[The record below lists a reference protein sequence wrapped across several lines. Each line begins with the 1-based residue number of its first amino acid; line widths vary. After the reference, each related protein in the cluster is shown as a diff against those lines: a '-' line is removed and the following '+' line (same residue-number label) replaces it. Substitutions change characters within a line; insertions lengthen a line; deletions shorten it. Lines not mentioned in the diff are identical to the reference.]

1 VTSRTF
7 DPSRGKIADA
17 SSGVREIGRGGLGL
31 GFAFGDGRRLI
42 GALNTFDRHLLR
54 EWLTILGLVL
64 CAMLGLLLVQVLYD
78 DFRSLREIG
87 ARTADLMMYV
97 IVTIPSYLALVLPLA
112 LLVSLMFVLGKL
124 HRANE
129 LTALR
134 AAGIG
139 FLRMTAPVW
148 IIGVLACALSWW
160 LNTRVVPWS
169 VKESS
174 ELRDYLQFRK
184 ESGSL
189 TPDRVGA
196 VYSAGFNN
204 PQAGRM
210 WFFNRYSQFTRRGY
224 GVTVSLL
231 DDQRREVTRIVAAEA
246 WLDPERG
253 WVFKQ
258 GRELTFR
265 ADTSEMQASVPFV
278 EKEEPGFREDPRLM
292 LLIDRKPNDLSLPQL
307 RSLIDYFAE
316 AANPKGTRYAV
327 KYFSLIA
334 DTIAPLI
341 VIAIAIPFAVTGV
354 RVNPA
359 VGVSKSIGL
368 FFVYYILA
376 TVASA
381 LATKQILEPQMAA
394 WIPNVGMTALAIW
407 LFARLR

>member
-1 VTSRTF
+1 
-7 DPSRGKIADA
+7 
-17 SSGVREIGRGGLGL
+17 
-31 GFAFGDGRRLI
+31 
-42 GALNTFDRHLLR
+42 LNTFDRHLLR

-78 DFRSLREIG
+78 DFRSLREVG
-87 ARTADLMMYV
+87 ARLADLVMYL
-97 IVTIPSYLALVLPLA
+97 IVTIPSYLALILPLS

-134 AAGIG
+134 AAGVG
-139 FLRMTAPVW
+139 FGRITAPVW
-148 IIGVLACALSWW
+148 IIGVMACTLSWW

-184 ESGSL
+184 ESGSM
-189 TPDRVGA
+189 TEDRVGA
-196 VYSAGFNN
+196 VYSVGFNN

-210 WFFNRYSQFTRRGY
+210 WFFNRYSQLTKRGY

-231 DDQRREVTRIVAAEA
+231 DDQRREVTRITASEA
-246 WLDPERG
+246 WLDQDDPERG
-253 WVFKQ
+253 WVFKD
-258 GRELTFR
+258 GRELSFR
-265 ADTSEMQASVPFV
+265 ADTSETQANMPFV
-278 EKEEPGFREDPRLM
+278 EKLEPTFHEDPRLM
-292 LLIDRKPNDLSLPQL
+292 LLMDRKPSDLSLPQL
-307 RSLIDYFAE
+307 RSLIDYFAV

-327 KYFSLIA
+327 RYFSLIA

-341 VIAIAIPFAVTGV
+341 VIAIAIPFAITGV

-368 FFVYYILA
+368 FFIYYILA

-381 LATKQILEPQMAA
+381 LATKQIIEPKLAA
-394 WIPNVGMTALAIW
+394 WIPNVGMTGLAIW

>member
-1 VTSRTF
+1 M
-7 DPSRGKIADA
+7 
-17 SSGVREIGRGGLGL
+17 
-31 GFAFGDGRRLI
+31 
-42 GALNTFDRHLLR
+42 NTFDRHLLR

-78 DFRSLREIG
+78 DFRSLREVG
-87 ARTADLMMYV
+87 AKAVDLIMYV
-97 IVTIPSYLALVLPLA
+97 VVTIPSYLALVLPLA

-134 AAGIG
+134 AAGVS

-148 IIGVLACALSWW
+148 LIGVIACGVSWW

-174 ELRDYLQFRK
+174 ELRDNLQFRK

-196 VYSAGFNN
+196 VYSVGFNN

-224 GVTVSLL
+224 GVAVSLL
-231 DDQRREVTRIVAAEA
+231 DDQRREVTRIVASEA
-246 WLDPERG
+246 WLEDDGG
-253 WVFKQ
+253 WIFKD
-258 GRELTFR
+258 GRELSFR
-265 ADTSEMQASVPFV
+265 ADTGEMQASAPFV
-278 EKEEPGFREDPRLM
+278 EKHEPTFQEDPTLM

-307 RSLIDYFAE
+307 RSLIDYFAV

-327 KYFSLIA
+327 RYFSLIA

-341 VIAIAIPFAVTGV
+341 VIAIAIPFAITGV

-368 FFVYYILA
+368 FFIYYILA

-381 LATKQILEPQMAA
+381 LATKHIIEPRMAA
-394 WIPNVGMTALAIW
+394 WIPNIGLTLLAGW
-407 LFARLR
+407 FFARLR

>member
-1 VTSRTF
+1 
-7 DPSRGKIADA
+7 
-17 SSGVREIGRGGLGL
+17 
-31 GFAFGDGRRLI
+31 
-42 GALNTFDRHLLR
+42 LNTFDRHLLR
-54 EWLTILGLVL
+54 EWLTILSLVL

-78 DFRSLREIG
+78 DFRSLRDVG
-87 ARTADLMMYV
+87 AKAVDLIMYV
-97 IVTIPSYLALVLPLA
+97 VVTIPSYLALVLPLA

-134 AAGIG
+134 AAGVG
-139 FLRMTAPVW
+139 FFRMTAPVW
-148 IIGVLACALSWW
+148 LIGILACGLSWW

-169 VKESS
+169 VTESS

-184 ESGSL
+184 ESGSQS
-189 TPDRVGA
+189 PDRVGA
-196 VYSAGFNN
+196 VYSVGFNN

-210 WFFNRYSQFTRRGY
+210 WFFNRYSRSTRRGY
-224 GVTVSLL
+224 GVAVSLL
-231 DDQRREVTRIVAAEA
+231 DDQRREVTRIVSSEA
-246 WLDPERG
+246 WRDPNGG
-253 WVFKQ
+253 WVFKN
-258 GRELTFR
+258 GRELSFR
-265 ADTSEMQASVPFV
+265 VDTGEIQKNVPF
-278 EKEEPGFREDPRLM
+278 EQMEEPSFREDPQLM

-307 RSLIDYFAE
+307 RSLIDYFGV

-327 KYFSLIA
+327 RYFSLIA

-376 TVASA
+376 TIASA
-381 LATKQILEPQMAA
+381 LATKQVIEPQVAA
-394 WIPNVGMTALAIW
+394 WIPNVGMTALAVW